1 MNGNASTRPN
11 VAFTIRYSVLVVFW
25 AVAAANAQS
34 GGSYVVRKSTIDG
47 GGGTAAG
54 GAYRVSGTVGQHEAS
69 DLSGGAY
76 VLKGGFWNEPQLTEL
91 IPAVSE
97 WGLAVLALAL
107 AIAASIVLT
116 LRHRESQMCGAE
128 SG

>member
-1 MNGNASTRPN
+1 MNINAKTRSGFAFAFCCST
-11 VAFTIRYSVLVVFW
+11 FVVFW

-54 GAYRVSGTVGQHEAS
+54 GAYRVSGTVGQHDAS
-69 DLSGGAY
+69 DLTGGAY
-76 VLKGGFWNEPQLTEL
+76 VLKGGFWNEPRLTEL
-91 IPAVSE
+91 IPTVSE
-97 WGLAVLALAL
+97 WGVGVLALAL
-107 AIAASIVLT
+107 AIAASIILT
-116 LRHRESQMCGAE
+116 SRQRESQMCGAE